1 VAILV
6 PGNANVYEVN
16 GTTYGKRKVKTANVY
31 ECMIHAK
38 GKTANCSG
46 RVLIEERNG
55 EMQSIAHK
63 PHNC

>member
-1 VAILV
+1 M
-6 PGNANVYEVN
+6 E
-16 GTTYGKRKVKTANVY
+16 YGKRKVKTANIY
-31 ECMIHAK
+31 ECISRAK

-46 RVLIEERNG
+46 RVLIEERDG